1 MGKINMIEN
10 EEKELIRLRT
20 IREFLMAGYAEL
32 YGLYVQ
38 RVGMLAEKNAEL
50 TESYEELARQQK
62 TWEVQDQEY
71 NDRINKM
78 SAEQLEMA
86 IKIKHLDR
94 ELNLHEKGKK
104 KLPRKKKEVD
114 E

>member
-1 MGKINMIEN
+1 MIEN
-10 EEKELIRLRT
+10 EEKELIRLRD
-20 IREFLMAGYAEL
+20 IREFLMREHTDL

-50 TESYEELARQQK
+50 TESYAELVRQNK
-62 TWEVQDQEY
+62 SWELQDQEY

-78 SAEQLEMA
+78 AAEQLEMA
-86 IKIKHLDR
+86 IKIKHLER
-94 ELNLHEKGKK
+94 ELNLYEKGKK
-104 KLPRKKKEVD
+104 KTPRKKKVED